1 MHPRGTVLIVS
12 AGSGLSRKPRP
23 MIVVQ
28 ASGVDFPETL
38 LVVPLSSRDVPEN
51 LFTPLLT
58 PDEANGLHSAS
69 RAMINRVGPIRKS
82 DIGQIVG
89 TISESDI
96 ERIDVALQTVLGLGL
111 D

>member
-28 ASGVDFPETL
+28 ASGVDFPDTL
-38 LVVPLSSRDVPEN
+38 LVVPLSSREVPES
-51 LFTPLLT
+51 LYTPLVI
-58 PDEANGLHSAS
+58 PDEHNGLHEAS

-82 DIGQIVG
+82 EIGQIVG
-89 TISESDI
+89 TLSEMDI
-96 ERIDVALQTVLGLGL
+96 ARIDEALQTVLGLASN
-111 D
+111 